1 MSSLTLAIDIEAIAP
16 CGDRVLVRQDTA
28 PEFVGTIKVPD
39 NARVPGTIGTVLA
52 TGQDVKGFVQG
63 DRVMLARYS
72 GHQIEGH
79 PDVLLMR
86 EEDVLA
92 RIKT

>member
-1 MSSLTLAIDIEAIAP
+1 MSSLTLEIQIESIAP

-39 NARVPGTIGTVLA
+39 NARVPGTVGTVIA
-52 TGQDVKGFVQG
+52 AGPDVKHFKDG